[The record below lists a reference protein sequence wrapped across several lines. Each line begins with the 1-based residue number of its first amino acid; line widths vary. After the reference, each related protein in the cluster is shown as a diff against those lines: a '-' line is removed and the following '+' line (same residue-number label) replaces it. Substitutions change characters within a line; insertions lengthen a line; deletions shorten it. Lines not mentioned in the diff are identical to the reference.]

1 MQPFIA
7 KVQYELAIN
16 NKILLHISYNRHTFL
31 EWFIGI
37 VKERVHVVF
46 RELYVPHKGS
56 PT

>member
-7 KVQYELAIN
+7 KVQYELSIN

-46 RELYVPHKGS
+46 RELYVP
-56 PT
+56 P